1 MSRRVARRPL
11 ANSDEHL
18 SSRSVLLIRSRLPTP
33 MRREIAATG
42 WSPPNYTGA
51 VKVKL
56 ALNSPKS
63 SRATRYVAVETYR
76 SHGVKFILGIDER
89 LTKAYSCPS
98 SHSRNCPMTTSDSEP
113 SKSIELAAEIVA
125 AFVANNSLPISE
137 LPALIHSVHAALTGV
152 ASGSASAAPSVEKK
166 EPAVSIRKSITPD
179 YLVCLDDGKKFKS
192 LRRHLATLGL
202 TPDEYRAKWGLAAD
216 YPMVAPNYAAQRSEL
231 AKRSGLG
238 QLRKSAAAP
247 AKKAASAAP
256 RKRGRP
262 AKASA

>member
-1 MSRRVARRPL
+1 
-11 ANSDEHL
+11 
-18 SSRSVLLIRSRLPTP
+18 
-33 MRREIAATG
+33 
-42 WSPPNYTGA
+42 
-51 VKVKL
+51 
-56 ALNSPKS
+56 
-63 SRATRYVAVETYR
+63 
-76 SHGVKFILGIDER
+76 
-89 LTKAYSCPS
+89 
-98 SHSRNCPMTTSDSEP
+98 MTTSDSEP

-152 ASGSASAAPSVEKK
+152 ASGSANAAPAVEKK

-247 AKKAASAAP
+247 PAKKAASAVP

-262 AKASA
+262 AKSGA